1 MKNDVKIKIMV
12 NKIKRDCE
20 DYIDYVKK
28 YNECSFSDRKLEY
41 IISHVKLLEQLHNE
55 RFEYNQK
62 NKKEMVR

>member
-1 MKNDVKIKIMV
+1 VKNDVKIKIMV

>member
-1 MKNDVKIKIMV
+1 MV

-41 IISHVKLLEQLHNE
+41 IISHVKLLEQRHNE